1 MLKAF
6 LISAVISKLLF
17 TVLYIREQRKESLLV
32 VAIHFRYDKTSSLS
46 AINSC
51 TKV

>member
-6 LISAVISKLLF
+6 LISTVISKLLF

-32 VAIHFRYDKTSSLS
+32 VAIHFRYDKT
-46 AINSC
+46 
-51 TKV
+51 